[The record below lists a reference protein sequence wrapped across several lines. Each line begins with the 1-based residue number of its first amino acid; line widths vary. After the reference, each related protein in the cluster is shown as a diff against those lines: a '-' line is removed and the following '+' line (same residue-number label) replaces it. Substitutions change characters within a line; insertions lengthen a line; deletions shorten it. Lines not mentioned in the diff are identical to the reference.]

1 MTHQNADW
9 DPHTALPLPGDTWVL
24 EASAGTGKTYQI
36 ATLVLR
42 LVAESGIPIDR
53 ILAITF
59 TDAAT
64 AELRDRVRRRLA
76 EGRDALAQPLL
87 KSEDAVLDA
96 LRQTDVEARHER
108 VVRALRDFDLAG
120 ISTIH
125 GFSQRMLKEFAFD
138 SGEDSDIEVLGDTFE
153 VRARLVD
160 DTLARMW
167 NQASPALVRALS
179 DAKVDRKKMLKVA
192 ELMSA
197 VVEPTCEP
205 AGEQVV
211 EPTCEPAGEQV
222 VEPTCEQ
229 VVEPAGEQVVE
240 PAGEQVVEPA
250 GEQVVGP
257 AGEQVVGPDTNDS
270 AWVARAEALVASW
283 AATAEAFAKDFEGD
297 DAPGIVG
304 FEALRSEAAASAAA
318 KKDKAFNGVGIQAG
332 RVSGWAKSVTDLAVA
347 RASPKSLLLNDHLGK
362 VFPNTKNN
370 WKRGDDA
377 LRLTDFWNVI
387 ERCRKHLEAAS
398 AFIDT
403 FNPIAD
409 FARLVRGRL
418 HAELVRRRVLTFDS
432 MISRIADRITTT
444 GGSDSALARR
454 IRERYDTALVDE
466 FQDTDQAQW
475 TVLEAAFH
483 GHARLLLIGDP
494 KQAIYSFRGA
504 DLNVY
509 LRARACGTR
518 VFQMREN
525 WRSDPRAVVAQNA
538 LWREGSLAFGQE
550 GIDYVDV
557 GAKETARLWPPQ
569 SGLQLRFLDGSAD
582 EAELPFGS
590 PITKN
595 AGIKLAAER
604 AAAEIVSLLRGD
616 VRLEDGKAQRRP
628 LRPADFA
635 ILVNT
640 HSEATDVRYALRCVG
655 VPSVAAS
662 KGSIFTAPAALWLT
676 RWLDAVAAGASD
688 DRPARMAAVTP
699 LFGWSYERLSRAL
712 DGAQARLDAFE
723 SGPAVAKVCADE
735 GEVDVTAWT
744 DLIAVFQRARSRW
757 SKDGF
762 VACLE
767 RTLTESSAMVRVL
780 ERPSGERDATDL
792 RHLIEVLNEQAR
804 QLRGGPKALAVWLR
818 TQSDGHDAGEGFK
831 QRLESDADAVRIVTV
846 HVSKGLEYPIVL
858 LPFAWVGRN
867 KACDDH
873 PVLVRRPAAE
883 GGSDRPSL
891 IFGPR
896 DAVTTAQGEV
906 TAAERVEAL
915 RKAYVSLTRAR
926 HLTIAWVGPLGQDN
940 RHLDGSAVHRLLFR
954 DPEMPG
960 FEGFERPVKHQT
972 GSNKEQ
978 ARLDALSKGSARL
991 DALVT
996 RSAAAAPDGP
1006 SPVSW
1011 SREPWLPDDVRY
1023 ARYEEVDSSKQTFD
1037 LQPFPQGRRLRL
1049 DFVVTSFSGLKDA
1062 SASPDVDEKLK
1073 ATEGDAPTEE
1083 TEVPDAAGEAQF
1095 GAPNLEE
1102 AFNSV
1107 AASELPGGGTEYG
1120 SFVHK
1125 VFEELDFVTR
1135 RAKNGDPLEDLVVR
1149 SAERFGFRKGTPLK
1163 KNPLVDRLLAHLPLV
1178 LETPLDITMDV
1189 GIIGPPLG
1197 FCLAQLKTT
1206 DRLDELDFDLRL
1218 GRGDAL
1224 RGTGRRGTLS
1234 GLGQSAGETVDRDA
1248 GETVDR
1254 DAGETV
1260 DRDAGETVDRDA
1272 GETVD
1277 RDAVYA
1283 ALLRRRETATGYTR
1297 AWLDHLA
1304 KRQRGGLALL
1314 GSVSGFL
1321 TGSIDLVFR
1330 ADGRYWVADYK
1341 TNKIKAATAAHYSGD
1356 FMGWEMAH
1364 RGYNLQSLI
1373 YTVALHRHLKTRV
1386 KDYAYDQHFGGSLY
1400 LFVRGMLGAL
1410 TPRDPKTGAALG
1422 VYADRWPAE
1431 VVEGF
1436 ERALGLDAGGLL

>member
-76 EGRDALAQPLL
+76 QGRDALAQPLL

-138 SGEDSDIEVLGDTFE
+138 SGEDSAIEVLGDTSE

-179 DAKVDRKKMLKVA
+179 DAEVDREKMLKVA

-211 EPTCEPAGEQV
+211 
-222 VEPTCEQ
+222 
-229 VVEPAGEQVVE
+229 
-240 PAGEQVVEPA
+240 
-250 GEQVVGP
+250 
-257 AGEQVVGPDTNDS
+257 GPDTNDS
-270 AWVARAEALVASW
+270 AWVARAEALATSW

-304 FEALRSEAAASAAA
+304 FEALRSAAAASAAA
-318 KKDKAFNGVGIQAG
+318 KKDKAFNGSVIQT
-332 RVSGWAKSVTDLAVA
+332 RYVSGWAKSVTDLAVA
-347 RASPKSLLLNDHLGK
+347 RASPKRLLSNDHLGR
-362 VFPNTKNN
+362 VFPNTQKN

-387 ERCRKHLEAAS
+387 ERCREHLKAAS

-454 IRERYDTALVDE
+454 IRERYDAALVDE

-509 LRARACGTR
+509 LRARACGTQ

-569 SGLQLRFLDGSAD
+569 SGLQLRFLDRSAD

-590 PITKN
+590 LITKP
-595 AGIKLAAER
+595 AGMKLAAEC

-616 VRLEDGKAQRRP
+616 VRLEDGEAQRRP

-640 HSEATDVRYALRCVG
+640 HFEATYVRCALRGVG

-662 KGSIFTAPAALWLT
+662 KGSIFKAPAALWLT
-676 RWLDAVAAGASD
+676 RWLDAVAAGPSD

-723 SGPAVAKVCADE
+723 AGPAVGKVCADE

-818 TQSDGHDAGEGFK
+818 TQAGGHDAGEGFK
-831 QRLESDADAVRIVTV
+831 QRLESDADAVRIVTL

-896 DAVTTAQGEV
+896 DAVTKARDEV
-906 TAAERVEAL
+906 TAAERFEAL

-926 HLTIAWVGPLGQDN
+926 HLTVAWVGPLGKDN
-940 RHLDGSAVHRLLFR
+940 RYLDGSAVHRLLFR

-960 FEGFERPVKHQT
+960 FEGFERPVKDQ
-972 GSNKEQ
+972 GGPNKKDQ
-978 ARLDALSKGSARL
+978 ARL

-1011 SREPWLPDDVRY
+1011 SREPWLPDDVRH
-1023 ARYEEVDSSKQTFD
+1023 ARYEEGDSSKQTFD

-1073 ATEGDAPTEE
+1073 ATEGATPTEE

-1095 GAPNLEE
+1095 GAPDLEE

-1107 AASELPGGGTEYG
+1107 AASELPGGGTTYG

-1125 VFEELDFVTR
+1125 VFEDLDFVTR
-1135 RAKNGDPLEDLVVR
+1135 CAKNGDTLEDLVVR
-1149 SAERFGFRKGTPLK
+1149 SAERFGFRKGTPPK

-1189 GIIGPPLG
+1189 GIMGPPLG

-1234 GLGQSAGETVDRDA
+1234 GLGQS
-1248 GETVDR
+1248 
-1254 DAGETV
+1254 
-1260 DRDAGETVDRDA
+1260 AGETVDRDA

-1422 VYADRWPAE
+1422 VYADRWPVE

-1436 ERALGLDAGGLL
+1436 ERVLGLDVGDIL